1 MKDNIQVR
9 SVRVIRKN
17 MIISAIKL
25 SLENMNRK
33 FTDLSKLRFDEIGQ
47 KLKEKLQEQKI
58 QERPFAYEFY
68 HQFGKFWDSGSI
80 MGIVSEDIV
89 IQAEINKGYQQI
101 PNLNKM
107 PDFLLHKPSTNK
119 NFAVIEFKLASNSG
133 LESDF
138 KKLVAFKQ
146 KLDYTYL
153 IEVVIG
159 QGNSLKT
166 AKKRIKELNN
176 SDGEEII
183 IIEFNT
189 DSWRANNFRIKY
201 KSNVA

>member
-1 MKDNIQVR
+1 M
-9 SVRVIRKN
+9 
-17 MIISAIKL
+17 
-25 SLENMNRK
+25 
-33 FTDLSKLRFDEIGQ
+33 
-47 KLKEKLQEQKI
+47 
-58 QERPFAYEFY
+58 
-68 HQFGKFWDSGSI
+68 
-80 MGIVSEDIV
+80 
-89 IQAEINKGYQQI
+89 
-101 PNLNKM
+101 
-107 PDFLLHKPSTNK
+107 
-119 NFAVIEFKLASNSG
+119 ASNSG